1 MRKQR
6 VGAIRRP
13 PAPGES
19 LTYRATPRQ
28 LDFLS
33 VSQEFG
39 ADACCWRMQRPS
51 TMPEATRDVTFPSI
65 AFYGRGV
72 VYEP

>member
-1 MRKQR
+1 L
-6 VGAIRRP
+6 AN
-13 PAPGES
+13 
-19 LTYRATPRQ
+19 AT
-28 LDFLS
+28 S
-33 VSQEFG
+33 V
-39 ADACCWRMQRPS
+39 